1 MISGLHLLEIALA
14 IAVVGGLYYWL
25 FVAAPR
31 ANAQRREELMARRE
45 AHQAWDPGGRN
56 R

>member
-31 ANAQRREELMARRE
+31 ANAQRREELMTRRE

>member
-1 MISGLHLLEIALA
+1 MVSLVHLLEIG
-14 IAVVGGLYYWL
+14 IGVVLIGGLLYWV
-25 FVAAPR
+25 FVAMPR
-31 ANAQRREELMARRE
+31 ANAQRREELQARRE